1 MTYLK
6 TSEFRNN
13 RYGSS
18 CSCFYPLRI
27 NINHSLDT
35 KKIISGLY
43 DITADLMPKY
53 LNLNMTRAYLM
64 VHRVNFYRFFRY
76 FSIVGRRLHN
86 FWQTNFV
93 HNVCQVCC
101 QTSLESN
108 YQNKMI
114 HISSSK
120 CIAVK
125 WLQNI
130 LSIFDYYLQ
139 RHLNVHKLFF

>member
-1 MTYLK
+1 MYIILSYFKVVTHVFIKKEVYLE

-27 NINHSLDT
+27 NINHSLDEKT
-35 KKIISGLY
+35 IFDLF
-43 DITADLMPKY
+43 DITADLRSFTLPKY
-53 LNLNMTRAYLM
+53 LNLNMTNAYLM

-108 YQNKMI
+108 CRNEM
-114 HISSSK
+114 
-120 CIAVK
+120 
-125 WLQNI
+125 
-130 LSIFDYYLQ
+130 
-139 RHLNVHKLFF
+139 R